1 MNKPNKE
8 QAIWKK
14 EQVSAQVGI
23 EVKESMGERKNLL
36 ALGYNLLVTNL
47 WLQGIVLCSYASE
60 FIAEDSLLYW

>member
-23 EVKESMGERKNLL
+23 EVRECMGERKNLL
-36 ALGYNLLVTNL
+36 ALGYNHLVTNL
-47 WLQGIVLCSYASE
+47 WL
-60 FIAEDSLLYW
+60 